1 MQTGVGMNA
10 GAGKTS
16 VINTI
21 FRLMELDEGTIS
33 VDGVNIAKLGLAQLR
48 NAMAIIP
55 QASGTLE
62 SSLVIITPTKAETS
76 SSSDPVNCNK
86 LMLDTCIKLS
96 PYLHMCWAVVIKHA
110 CFSTGHAG

>member
-1 MQTGVGMNA
+1 MPAGHWNCLSVCT

-21 FRLMELDEGTIS
+21 FRLMELDEGSIS

-55 QASGTLE
+55 Q
-62 SSLVIITPTKAETS
+62 VIFRAATGKAK
-76 SSSDPVNCNK
+76 PC
-86 LMLDTCIKLS
+86 
-96 PYLHMCWAVVIKHA
+96 A
-110 CFSTGHAG
+110 CEL